1 MDERRF
7 QKARIAAI
15 PRPRVVAIG
24 SSRVMQLSTPGLG
37 LRPGEFYNAGI
48 PAPTVEDYI
57 AVWWWLKR
65 YGKIPD
71 VAVFSVDVWA
81 FHRYQSQVH
90 VAVVADEVTRFLEG
104 AGVGRGVFWRPAQ
117 EVVYWWYRA
126 KEFFSYTVLRRSLR
140 DLERMR
146 IGRAPRGADVFQIF
160 VPEAEMAGRSAR
172 RADGSM
178 VNDGPSPNEP
188 PADVGPAAVRFVLPG
203 TTDLGGFQWDAERA
217 ARLELLWRDMTAAG
231 VKIVAY
237 MPPYCAVRVG
247 GGPPGPRILRDR
259 DADRG
264 LSPAGSP
271 RSSAFS
277 SRMPRTRR
285 RFRVTRRSFWT
296 CSTRRRCAWRG
307 LLRPR
312 ISGLASA
319 LPGHRGFQVSAVGRH
334 PALDDV
340 EAAQDE
346 PIHRWECPVCKT
358 WACVRSIPSELG
370 RRSIPADH
378 GGMALEPCGSRAHQG
393 GRARVVVERWAGH
406 SGSRLC
412 RPAPCSRRAR
422 WCNSPIPRC
431 SCRPP
436 GSPWS
441 SGYAEGRSAGRL
453 LWTGRLMGVGSR
465 PANPLLSPPVRGV

>member
-1 MDERRF
+1 MRIFAATLAALLGVVVLINGLAAWDQQRHERRLRAASASFQPGRVMLVERDMDERRF

-24 SSRVMQLSTPGLG
+24 SSRVMQLSTTGLG

-104 AGVGRGVFWRPAQ
+104 AGVGRGCSGPAE

-146 IGRAPRGADVFQIF
+146 IGRAPRGADVFQVF

-237 MPPYCAVRVG
+237 MPPYAPSAWAVARRV
-247 GGPPGPRILRDR
+247 PAYFATETPTEAFLRR
-259 DADRG
+259 VAAELG
-264 LSPAGSP
+264 IQFTNVSNPATIP
-271 RSSAFS
+271 CDEAEFLDVFHPKEVCLAR
-277 SRMPRTRR
+277 
-285 RFRVTRRSFWT
+285 
-296 CSTRRRCAWRG
+296 

-334 PALDDV
+334 PSLDDV
-340 EAAQDE
+340 ETAQNELDGRDAVPQRRRGVE
-346 PIHRWECPVCKT
+346 P
-358 WACVRSIPSELG
+358 G
-370 RRSIPADH
+370 
-378 GGMALEPCGSRAHQG
+378 ALRAHVVEHEMAARLQHTMKVLDRG
-393 GRARVVVERWAGH
+393 DRAREMLQDLEAEEGVVQ
-406 SGSRLC
+406 
-412 RPAPCSRRAR
+412 AR
-422 WCNSPIPRC
+422 
-431 SCRPP
+431 
-436 GSPWS
+436 
-441 SGYAEGRSAGRL
+441 
-453 LWTGRLMGVGSR
+453 
-465 PANPLLSPPVRGV
+465 